1 LQKPKTMSVK
11 RSSTAIGSLVGTII
25 SLLLWLA
32 IYFIIAGIF

>member
-1 LQKPKTMSVK
+1 MSVK
-11 RSSTAIGSLVGTII
+11 RSSTAIGSQAGAII